1 MVEKTENLN
10 EKQKKFC
17 EEYLI
22 DFNGAQAA
30 IRAGYSKNSARNIA
44 SENLTKPNIQ
54 IYLQQLIENR
64 NKETKLTQEQ
74 VVADIIE
81 AKNRCMQK
89 APVMKYDKEEKQYL
103 QVTDE
108 NGNDVWQFD
117 AQGALKALDMLM
129 KHTGGYLADNK
140 QQQNIT
146 TNNFSGFSSI
156 EEAAK
161 HFKEMIGE

>member
-1 MVEKTENLN
+1 MVEKTEKLN

-74 VVADIIE
+74 VVADILE
-81 AKNRCMQK
+81 VKNRCMQK
-89 APVMKYDKEEKQYL
+89 VPVMKYDKEEKQYL
-103 QVTDE
+103 QVIDE
-108 NGNDVWQFD
+108 NGNNVWQFD
-117 AQGALKALDMLM
+117 ANGANKALDMLM
-129 KHTGGYLADNK
+129 KHTGGYLMDNK

-146 TNNFSGFSSI
+146 NNNFSGFSSI